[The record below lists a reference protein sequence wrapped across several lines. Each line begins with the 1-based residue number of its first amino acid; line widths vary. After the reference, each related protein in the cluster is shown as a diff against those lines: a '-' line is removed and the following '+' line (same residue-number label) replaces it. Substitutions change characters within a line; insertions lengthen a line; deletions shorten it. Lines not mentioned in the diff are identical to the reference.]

1 MKSLLNKQ
9 HYRYKMHTPLM
20 KSTGYSHFI
29 RAKLRPRDYKWC
41 IFFTNHLNSALSFSF
56 TGKVLENKTDIT
68 PNPPVFSYPS

>member
-9 HYRYKMHTPLM
+9 HYRYKMHTSLM
-20 KSTGYSHFI
+20 KSTGYSHLLGP
-29 RAKLRPRDYKWC
+29 KDYKWC